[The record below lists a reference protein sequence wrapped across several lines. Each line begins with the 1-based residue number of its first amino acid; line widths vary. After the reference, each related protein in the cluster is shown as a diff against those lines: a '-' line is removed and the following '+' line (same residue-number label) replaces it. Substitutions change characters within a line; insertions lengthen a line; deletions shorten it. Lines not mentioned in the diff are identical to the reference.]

1 MTTVDVGRGARM
13 VTGRPAAGRVVAVY
27 RAAAYLRFP
36 AGLLALT
43 TGSAP
48 PGPLHLRVAVL
59 PTLGPRDAV
68 RTDAATLRG
77 AGWSISL
84 AAPTWA
90 GALPAPER
98 LAAVRSGAAPGPL
111 AARLAAGGLRGLA
124 AAIGGR
130 GPGLT
135 PSGDDVLAGALL
147 VARALRGAAAEPD
160 LVAVA
165 GSVSTTDVAAA
176 FLQWAARGQC
186 IEPAHQWLDA
196 VADGDAVRA
205 ARAQARLDG
214 VGASSGRALL
224 SGLRLGLAALPDPGA
239 AVRRGSGAR

>member
-1 MTTVDVGRGARM
+1 MTTVDLGRGARLIS
-13 VTGRPAAGRVVAVY
+13 GRPAAGRVVAVH

-43 TGSAP
+43 TGAAP

-59 PTLGPRDAV
+59 PTLRRRDAV
-68 RTDAATLRG
+68 RIDAATLHG
-77 AGWSISL
+77 VGWSISL
-84 AAPTWA
+84 TAPTWA
-90 GALPAPER
+90 GVLPVADR
-98 LAAVRSGAAPGPL
+98 LAAVRSGTAAGPR
-111 AARLAAGGLRGLA
+111 ASRLAAGDLGGLA

-135 PSGDDVLAGALL
+135 PSGDDVLAGVLL
-147 VARALRGAAAEPD
+147 VARVLGGAAAEPD

-165 GSVSTTDVAAA
+165 GSVRTTDVAAA

-205 ARAQARLDG
+205 TRVAARLG
-214 VGASSGRALL
+214 GIGASSGRALL
-224 SGLRLGLAALPDPGA
+224 SGLRLALAALPDPGA
-239 AVRRGSGAR
+239 A